1 MYDFI
6 KSKTLSNYYKNNNI
20 ELSDLEQ
27 AVIISNNPVF
37 TDSEVDRQLADL
49 MQYIKDDRL
58 KAAITSCETYSTNI
72 EKSFRS
78 VSDKEMFILR
88 YKDVDGF
95 DIIVP
100 GNNFIKLYDIGI
112 SKNLNFTIKKYTMF
126 CEEPIGIFTYDVV
139 TGNCFQELDG
149 FDEYYDDYFTN
160 SYFKVNHPFKFGD
173 IVRDIVTNKI
183 GICVDLSNCQINNKI
198 GIFIDLFNCQNNN
211 SDDLDVSDMGIICR
225 WICDFNSPELLNLDD
240 IHNPVNDESQLPWL
254 IEDINDTNMTLE
266 NINKIKDLI
275 GDLYN

>member
-20 ELSDLEQ
+20 ELSDLEK

-49 MQYIKDDRL
+49 MQYTKDDRL

-88 YKDVDGF
+88 YKDTDGF

-126 CEEPIGIFTYDVV
+126 CEEPIGVFTYDIV

-160 SYFKVNHPFKFGD
+160 SYFKINHPFKFRD

-183 GICVDLSNCQINNKI
+183 GICVDSFYYKT
-198 GIFIDLFNCQNNN
+198 NN

-225 WICDFNSPELLNLDD
+225 WICDFNSPELLNPED
-240 IHNPVNDESQLPWL
+240 IHNPINDESQLPWL
-254 IEDINDTNMTLE
+254 IESINDTNMTLE
-266 NINKIKDLI
+266 NIDKIKDLI